1 MIERLFL
8 PDRLMGMKLPID
20 RVRGR
25 SLDCLR
31 DLAHSSCASRLES
44 LNLKPQHMVDDEV
57 SARVDEIR
65 QPRITSAHAT
75 LRVSNRFA
83 VILRFSFWPRAC
95 IRSTRLPELH
105 VFGLKITDSLPFRET
120 PCSKSARIPCA
131 RMRFGFSARAS
142 FFRWRWTISLR
153 ARTGKIGRRAAWSAT
168 GFATDAAP
176 HSP

>member
-8 PDRLMGMKLPID
+8 PDRFMGMKLPID

-31 DLAHSSCASRLES
+31 DLAHSSRASRLES
-44 LNLKPQHMVDDEV
+44 LNLKPQHMNADEA
-57 SARVDEIR
+57 SARLTRFGSPESQVRMQLCEFSIGSR
-65 QPRITSAHAT
+65 ESSASH
-75 LRVSNRFA
+75 SG
-83 VILRFSFWPRAC
+83 RA
-95 IRSTRLPELH
+95 RAYARTRLPELH
-105 VFGLKITDSLPFRET
+105 VFALKITDSLPFRET